1 MFLALAIAVVL
12 CGADSSLAP
21 SLERARRLNKREEG
35 IMINDEEGPGV
46 NMHNHCS
53 IGVAEFNTTLYV
65 NIAFLLALN

>member
-35 IMINDEEGPGV
+35 PGV
-46 NMHNHCS
+46 NMHKHCS
-53 IGVAEFNTTLYV
+53 IGVAEFNTALYV